1 VSVHDALRTAEPLS
15 LRSCVPSETLGNLRV
30 IAMER
35 LANLRKLVS
44 NPENVEQTRAALAE
58 HFGTFKMEPVNDEN
72 GKLSYRDHGKIDFF
86 GDRAVARTSGAGGPD
101 RTTRAYHFSLPL
113 AA

>member
-1 VSVHDALRTAEPLS
+1 
-15 LRSCVPSETLGNLRV
+15 
-30 IAMER
+30 MER